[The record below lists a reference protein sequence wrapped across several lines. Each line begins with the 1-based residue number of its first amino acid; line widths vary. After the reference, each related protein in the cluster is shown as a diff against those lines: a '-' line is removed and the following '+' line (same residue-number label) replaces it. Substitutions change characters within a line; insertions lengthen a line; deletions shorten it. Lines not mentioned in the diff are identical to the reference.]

1 MSRPWHR
8 LALLEAKALV
18 LGLGPVPWLAT
29 SALVGAAFVQEP
41 SIFRQQDLALAWPFT
56 LTAADVLSLL
66 LICQQLPEVS
76 MGVGA
81 WRGRFLGTLLIALAA
96 PVPLVLQGIAMDAVL
111 GGVPP
116 WHLILVSP
124 LRATMFWLPLCL
136 LAQARW
142 LRSPSV
148 LWRILWLTAAF
159 LVQSAVL
166 PASLPARSASISTW
180 MAALV
185 AAAAGLVALAMERSP
200 SYRSRSS
207 CE

>member
-1 MSRPWHR
+1 MRRPWHR
-8 LALLEAKALV
+8 LALLEAKAHV

-29 SALVGAAFVQEP
+29 SALVAAAFVQEP

-56 LTAADVLSLL
+56 LTIADILSLI
-66 LICQQLPEVS
+66 LISQALPDALDGS
-76 MGVGA
+76 MA
-81 WRGRFLGTLLIALAA
+81 RRGRFVGLFLLALAA

-111 GGVPP
+111 GGIPP
-116 WHLILVSP
+116 WHLILTSP
-124 LRATMFWLPLCL
+124 VRAAMFWLPLCL
-136 LAQARW
+136 LSQARW
-142 LRSPSV
+142 LQRPSI
-148 LWRILWLTAAF
+148 LWRILWLSAAF

-166 PASLPARSASISTW
+166 PASLPARTASLSTW